1 MGTDS
6 ALTLQDKLLYGQILS
21 LTKKTGFCFAN
32 NSYLSELNNVT
43 PKTISNSITNL
54 KKNNYIRVEY
64 HKEEINKYKRKR
76 YKVMTIITSM
86 IYLIFIILFKS
97 SVASSFLCFGL
108 LDASLMI
115 HPFVY
120 RMFQLP
126 YDNYKNYIVT
136 YR

>member
-1 MGTDS
+1 
-6 ALTLQDKLLYGQILS
+6 
-21 LTKKTGFCFAN
+21 
-32 NSYLSELNNVT
+32 
-43 PKTISNSITNL
+43 
-54 KKNNYIRVEY
+54 
-64 HKEEINKYKRKR
+64 
-76 YKVMTIITSM
+76 MTIITSM
-86 IYLIFIILFKS
+86 IYLIFIILLKN